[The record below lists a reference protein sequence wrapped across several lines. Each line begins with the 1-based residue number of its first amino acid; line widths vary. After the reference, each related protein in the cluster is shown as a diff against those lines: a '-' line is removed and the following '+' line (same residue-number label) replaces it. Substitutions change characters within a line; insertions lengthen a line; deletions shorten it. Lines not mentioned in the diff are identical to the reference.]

1 MKLKMFEI
9 LDVDGDPRELAEFVG
24 EVLRKMNDVLPK
36 KQEAKKEEKP
46 EEDEM
51 EHVYSVVP
59 RMLAAAALESILK
72 RAVERNEDE

>member
-9 LDVDGDPRELAEFVG
+9 LDVEGEAGELAEFVG

-46 EEDEM
+46 EEDKM
-51 EHVYSVVP
+51 EHVYYVVP